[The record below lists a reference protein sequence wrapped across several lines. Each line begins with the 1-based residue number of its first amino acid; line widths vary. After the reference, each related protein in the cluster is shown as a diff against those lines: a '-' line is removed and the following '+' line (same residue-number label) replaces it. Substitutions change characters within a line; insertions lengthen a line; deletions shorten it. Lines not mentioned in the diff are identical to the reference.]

1 MTNPYDAFSAVS
13 ANYVPLSPLSFLP
26 RAASIYPDG
35 EAVIHGKRRYSWRE
49 TFARCRRLATG
60 LNAIGVGK
68 GDTVSILA
76 PNIPEMVEAHFGVPA
91 SGGVLNAIN
100 TRLDPETIAYI
111 LSHGECQVLLVDQEF
126 AATASNALAAMDAD
140 AAAKITVIDIIDSEY
155 NAPSTPI
162 GVMDYDALLAKG
174 NTDDP
179 WQLPESEWDALTLN
193 YTSGTTNRPKGVVY
207 HHRGAYL
214 LCMGTISDWFAAKR
228 PRYLALVPLFHCN
241 GWGHSWTMAA
251 QGGTIICARAVS
263 AKVIFDA
270 TADHGVTHFGGA
282 PIVLSMIINAEES
295 DKRPV
300 PAGIQVVTAGAPPP
314 PSVITQME
322 ALGFVVTH
330 VYGLTETYGH
340 VTMNVWHDE
349 WDQDDSKNRDLLLAR
364 QGVAMTFLEE
374 QDVVDTETMAPVP
387 ADGKTIGEI
396 VFRGNTVMK
405 GYFKNQ
411 DATDTAFAGGYFHTG
426 DLAVKHAD
434 GYVQIMD
441 RLKDIIISG
450 GENISSVEIEATLHK
465 HPAVALAAVVAMAD
479 EKWGEVPCAFVELKG
494 QEAPSEDEL
503 IDFCREHMASFK
515 RPKKVVFTSIPKTST
530 GKMQKFELRRML
542 NEGQFS

>member
-1 MTNPYDAFSAVS
+1 
-13 ANYVPLSPLSFLP
+13 
-26 RAASIYPDG
+26 
-35 EAVIHGKRRYSWRE
+35 
-49 TFARCRRLATG
+49 
-60 LNAIGVGK
+60 
-68 GDTVSILA
+68 
-76 PNIPEMVEAHFGVPA
+76 
-91 SGGVLNAIN
+91 
-100 TRLDPETIAYI
+100 
-111 LSHGECQVLLVDQEF
+111 
-126 AATASNALAAMDAD
+126 
-140 AAAKITVIDIIDSEY
+140 
-155 NAPSTPI
+155 
-162 GVMDYDALLAKG
+162 
-174 NTDDP
+174 
-179 WQLPESEWDALTLN
+179 
-193 YTSGTTNRPKGVVY
+193 
-207 HHRGAYL
+207 
-214 LCMGTISDWFAAKR
+214 
-228 PRYLALVPLFHCN
+228 
-241 GWGHSWTMAA
+241 
-251 QGGTIICARAVS
+251 
-263 AKVIFDA
+263 
-270 TADHGVTHFGGA
+270 
-282 PIVLSMIINAEES
+282 
-295 DKRPV
+295 
-300 PAGIQVVTAGAPPP
+300 
-314 PSVITQME
+314 
-322 ALGFVVTH
+322 
-330 VYGLTETYGH
+330 
-340 VTMNVWHDE
+340 MNVWHDE

-426 DLAVKHAD
+426 DLAVKHDD

-503 IDFCREHMASFK
+503 IAFCREHMASFK
-515 RPKKVVFTSIPKTST
+515 RPKKVVFTTIPKTST

>member
-1 MTNPYDAFSAVS
+1 
-13 ANYVPLSPLSFLP
+13 
-26 RAASIYPDG
+26 
-35 EAVIHGKRRYSWRE
+35 
-49 TFARCRRLATG
+49 
-60 LNAIGVGK
+60 
-68 GDTVSILA
+68 
-76 PNIPEMVEAHFGVPA
+76 
-91 SGGVLNAIN
+91 
-100 TRLDPETIAYI
+100 
-111 LSHGECQVLLVDQEF
+111 
-126 AATASNALAAMDAD
+126 
-140 AAAKITVIDIIDSEY
+140 
-155 NAPSTPI
+155 
-162 GVMDYDALLAKG
+162 
-174 NTDDP
+174 
-179 WQLPESEWDALTLN
+179 
-193 YTSGTTNRPKGVVY
+193 
-207 HHRGAYL
+207 
-214 LCMGTISDWFAAKR
+214 
-228 PRYLALVPLFHCN
+228 
-241 GWGHSWTMAA
+241 
-251 QGGTIICARAVS
+251 
-263 AKVIFDA
+263 
-270 TADHGVTHFGGA
+270 
-282 PIVLSMIINAEES
+282 
-295 DKRPV
+295 
-300 PAGIQVVTAGAPPP
+300 
-314 PSVITQME
+314 ME

-411 DATDTAFAGGYFHTG
+411 DATDTAFAGGFFHTG

-515 RPKKVVFTSIPKTST
+515 RPKKVVFTTIPKTST